1 MRELQLT
8 NTGRVALVDDEDYR
22 RVALRRW
29 YLHKSGRVVC
39 TAKLTRE
46 STCYRAGFYQSETLY
61 LHREVMGLEC
71 GDSGIV
77 VHLDGDLLDNRRQNL
92 QVTTRAAIAQS
103 CQRRRK
109 RANATSRY
117 TGVSQYRGGWTVRI
131 TANGN
136 AHYVGRFPLDQEELA
151 ARAYDEA
158 ARVLHGECATLNFPH
173 ASERETAAVRRRF
186 HERVKTPTRLR
197 PQFPPV
203 WEIIG

>member
-1 MRELQLT
+1 MHELQLT
-8 NTGRVALVDDEDYR
+8 NTCRVALVDDDDYCLL
-22 RVALRRW
+22 ALRRW
-29 YLHKSGRVVC
+29 YLHRSGRVVC
-39 TAKLTRE
+39 TAKLAAEAR
-46 STCYRAGFYQSETLY
+46 SGPKAFYRSETLY
-61 LHREVMGLEC
+61 LHREIMGLDRGE
-71 GDSGIV
+71 SGIV
-77 VHLDGDLLDNRRQNL
+77 VHLDGDYLDNRRQNL

-117 TGVSQYRGGWTVRI
+117 TGVSLYRGGWTVRI

-186 HERVKTPTRLR
+186 HERVKIPTGTR
-197 PQFPPV
+197 PRFPPI
-203 WEIIG
+203 WEIFG